1 MFMLSLRKY
10 TAGFVAGGLLFAGST
25 LYAQSESTEESSSRF
40 SRPGFGPGMM
50 MHPGFGQGPGMMM
63 HPGFGQGP
71 GMMMH
76 PGFGQGPGM
85 MMHPGFG
92 QGPGMMMHPGFGQ
105 GLGMM
110 MHPGFGQGPGMMMH
124 PGFGQG
130 PGMMMHPGFG
140 QGPGMMGFG
149 MMWNQ
154 SGRQA
159 LPKDL
164 SVEDVQHMLE
174 HRLQWQINPN
184 IKLGKVEE
192 KDADTI
198 VAEIVT
204 RDDSLVQRFEIDR
217 HTAWARPAQ

>member
-1 MFMLSLRKY
+1 MFMLSLRKF
-10 TAGFVAGGLLFAGST
+10 TVGFVAGGLLFAGST

-105 GLGMM
+105 G
-110 MHPGFGQGPGMMMH
+110 
-124 PGFGQG
+124 

-174 HRLQWQINPN
+174 HRLQWQNNPN